1 MIFAWVSHCPNVYLS
16 CLGTFYVIVKSPQTF
31 VWSSTGQCS
40 DLLEYFPICMQ
51 MLNVGSVRIKWDQS
65 RYIYN
70 YWSPNV
76 LGPVSYEWI
85 LDYVQLVDLKK
96 NNISISAV
104 SLRSVNFQRM
114 LIILKLLR
122 LRHLVLIT
130 KQSLLK
136 IKVFESVKLNWE

>member
-65 RYIYN
+65 IFTTIEAPMSWVRLTMDFRLC
-70 YWSPNV
+70 V
-76 LGPVSYEWI
+76 
-85 LDYVQLVDLKK
+85 VDLKK

-104 SLRSVNFQRM
+104 SLWSVNFQRM

>member
-1 MIFAWVSHCPNVYLS
+1 MRSI
-16 CLGTFYVIVKSPQTF
+16 
-31 VWSSTGQCS
+31 
-40 DLLEYFPICMQ
+40 
-51 MLNVGSVRIKWDQS
+51 
-65 RYIYN
+65 YIYN
-70 YWSPNV
+70 YWGPNV
-76 LGPVSYEWI
+76 LGPVKYEWI

>member
-1 MIFAWVSHCPNVYLS
+1 MRSI
-16 CLGTFYVIVKSPQTF
+16 
-31 VWSSTGQCS
+31 
-40 DLLEYFPICMQ
+40 
-51 MLNVGSVRIKWDQS
+51 
-65 RYIYN
+65 YIYN

-76 LGPVSYEWI
+76 LGPVNYEWI

>member
-1 MIFAWVSHCPNVYLS
+1 MIFARVSHCLLVMFRRLLRDCEISANLCLKLYWSVLGSAWILSYLHANVECRQRENKMRS
-16 CLGTFYVIVKSPQTF
+16 I
-31 VWSSTGQCS
+31 
-40 DLLEYFPICMQ
+40 
-51 MLNVGSVRIKWDQS
+51 
-65 RYIYN
+65 YIYN

-76 LGPVSYEWI
+76 LGPVNYEWI

>member
-1 MIFAWVSHCPNVYLS
+1 MCN
-16 CLGTFYVIVKSPQTF
+16 
-31 VWSSTGQCS
+31 
-40 DLLEYFPICMQ
+40 
-51 MLNVGSVRIKWDQS
+51 
-65 RYIYN
+65 
-70 YWSPNV
+70 
-76 LGPVSYEWI
+76 
-85 LDYVQLVDLKK
+85 VQLVDLKK

>member
-1 MIFAWVSHCPNVYLS
+1 M
-16 CLGTFYVIVKSPQTF
+16 
-31 VWSSTGQCS
+31 
-40 DLLEYFPICMQ
+40 
-51 MLNVGSVRIKWDQS
+51 
-65 RYIYN
+65 
-70 YWSPNV
+70 
-76 LGPVSYEWI
+76 GPVNYEWI